1 VAVAVENKMTDHTK
15 RLLGTLFVLLL
26 IVAVVFGLGMFKLYL
41 SGSRESVWPTGVVE
55 SYRAGDYQAAVE
67 NTAKIVSN
75 PNKTEEAKA
84 NAIYN
89 SLGAAYRL
97 SGDKK
102 DMMTDIQ
109 NMKNIITNESLS
121 LEIRAATLDVLAK
134 EYDISG
140 NDPAVFAEIYKDA
153 PFNQYLAEGDPFLS
167 SRHLAEWSYQLL
179 PSSNAAIIIARWYTD
194 QFTNNPNLPADK
206 VNEYVA
212 AAVEYLKKAD
222 AASVAEAGIS
232 STYSGSRKYLFYRSW
247 RALVVGRLGGQ
258 LDEYASQYRQSYN
271 DFITFAESQQNAI
284 AREAIAPTRLAYA
297 QHLTRD
303 KDTDAAKV
311 QLSILAQDIA
321 NAGKDNVFVNFLRN
335 EYKYRPNG
343 DRWRVVKS
351 MAAVSPEF
359 KAAVEKVV
367 GVTL

>member
-1 VAVAVENKMTDHTK
+1 LQVALLTRKQPATAVVRETVAQATAVAVAVENKMTDHTK

-134 EYDISG
+134 EYDLWQRSCSFCRNIQRRSIQPVPCRRG
-140 NDPAVFAEIYKDA
+140 SVSLKPT
-153 PFNQYLAEGDPFLS
+153 
-167 SRHLAEWSYQLL
+167 SR
-179 PSSNAAIIIARWYTD
+179 
-194 QFTNNPNLPADK
+194 
-206 VNEYVA
+206 
-212 AAVEYLKKAD
+212 
-222 AASVAEAGIS
+222 
-232 STYSGSRKYLFYRSW
+232 
-247 RALVVGRLGGQ
+247 
-258 LDEYASQYRQSYN
+258 
-271 DFITFAESQQNAI
+271 
-284 AREAIAPTRLAYA
+284 
-297 QHLTRD
+297 
-303 KDTDAAKV
+303 
-311 QLSILAQDIA
+311 
-321 NAGKDNVFVNFLRN
+321 
-335 EYKYRPNG
+335 
-343 DRWRVVKS
+343 
-351 MAAVSPEF
+351 
-359 KAAVEKVV
+359 
-367 GVTL
+367 